1 MYMTIKKTQ
10 LQRAKFVAEYAA
22 HLMGCGIHTSRVI
35 RNTKRIGEALYF
47 EVKISVFQKSIILTI
62 LDNESQHTFSEVI
75 EIPTLP
81 ISFKHNSD
89 LSALSWEAVDNRLSF
104 EQINKKYHQIILAPR
119 MNALLLLL
127 LVGFANAAFCRL
139 FKGDWLSM
147 FFVFIATVAGF
158 FVRMQLQKKNL
169 NHYIVFIVSA
179 FVASLFSAAAL
190 FFNITSDIAL
200 ATSVL
205 YLIPGVPLINGVI
218 DIVEGHTLT
227 GISRLANALLL
238 IVCIAIGL
246 SFTLILFKGS
256 LI

>member
-1 MYMTIKKTQ
+1 MINNETS
-10 LQRAKFVAEYAA
+10 LRWAKFVAEYAA

-35 RNTKRIGEALYF
+35 RNTKRIGEALGF
-47 EVKISVFQKSIILTI
+47 DVKISVFQKSIILTI

-75 EIPTLP
+75 EIPVLP
-81 ISFKHNSD
+81 ISFKNNAE
-89 LSALSWEAVDNRLSF
+89 LSALSWEAIDKHLSF
-104 EQINKKYHQIILAPR
+104 EQIQEEYHQIISAPR
-119 MNALLLLL
+119 MNSLLLLL
-127 LVGFANAAFCRL
+127 LVGLANASFCRL

-147 FFVFIATVAGF
+147 FIVFFATIAGF
-158 FVRMQLQKKNL
+158 FVRTQLQKRHV
-169 NHYIVFIVSA
+169 NHFIIFIVSA
-179 FVASLFSAAAL
+179 FVASLLSSTTL
-190 FFNITSDIAL
+190 YFNTTSDIAL

-238 IVCIAIGL
+238 IVCVAIGL